1 MRSRPAP
8 CRIWR
13 RRMYAG
19 SLTPCIMSNPWIT
32 STQGSAY
39 KSLKASDRCN
49 LAYYLHEAGWHAANP
64 TGEGRQNLD
73 ETVCESSLCCTR
85 TYCICKVSV
94 IVEIKVHEQREEK
107 KKAGVF
113 QGNNV
118 EAPWCFTGE
127 KGFCFSKTLP
137 LRSCISA
144 VSSRGTCG
152 DVFPYLLS
160 FGGRLI
166 TVANLCKK

>member
-1 MRSRPAP
+1 MTGVISH
-8 CRIWR
+8 ITY
-13 RRMYAG
+13 MSLAG
-19 SLTPCIMSNPWIT
+19 MQQ
-32 STQGSAY
+32 TQ
-39 KSLKASDRCN
+39 R
-49 LAYYLHEAGWHAANP
+49 
-64 TGEGRQNLD
+64 GEGRQNLD

-94 IVEIKVHEQREEK
+94 IMEIKVQRK
-107 KKAGVF
+107 KKRKKAGIF

-127 KGFCFSKTLP
+127 TGFCFSKTLP

-144 VSSRGTCG
+144 VSTRSTCG

-160 FGGRLI
+160 FGGWFI
-166 TVANLCKK
+166 TVANLCKNKELHILFWGTQWKACARLIKK